1 MTPSRTLFTLIPAF
15 ALYGAGCSSNEVD
28 TPGGSGGSQAGG
40 GTSGQTGGTPNGGTG
55 GAIATGG
62 TSGGSAGA
70 LATGGS
76 TSGGSGGGLTTGGTS
91 SGSGGAAATGGTPS
105 GGSGGA
111 VSGGSGGS
119 GGAVSG
125 GSGGSMGGTPSMGG
139 VGGMAGAAG
148 SAGKGGSAGMGG
160 SGGGSMG
167 GAGGLL
173 PGNAPVPSAG
183 CGKATTVTTG
193 KKTITS
199 TNQQRT
205 YIIDIPTNYDM
216 NKPYRLIYSS
226 HWIGSTSEAVRD
238 QNYYYIKPLATAA
251 NQPVIFV
258 APQSDGSQWQQKDHA
273 LFDDILAFVKA
284 NLCIDTTRVFA
295 NGFSF
300 GGMITY
306 SLSVN
311 HQKDIRAAVGI
322 APANYNIYVPTKT
335 HEPIAW
341 MQTTGMGD
349 TTCPW
354 IQGSS
359 TTNGAKFIAIEHAT
373 DNGCTLPANIPI
385 WQSGAHVCYDFQG
398 CRTGFPT
405 KACTFNG
412 GHQAE
417 SSDPGSNVNWIAEES
432 WRFFTQ
438 F

>member
-1 MTPSRTLFTLIPAF
+1 M
-15 ALYGAGCSSNEVD
+15 V
-28 TPGGSGGSQAGG
+28 
-40 GTSGQTGGTPNGGTG
+40 
-55 GAIATGG
+55 AT
-62 TSGGSAGA
+62 
-70 LATGGS
+70 
-76 TSGGSGGGLTTGGTS
+76 
-91 SGSGGAAATGGTPS
+91 
-105 GGSGGA
+105 GGA
-111 VSGGSGGS
+111 VSGGSGGTVATGGGSGGTVSTGGSAGAS
-119 GGAVSG
+119 GGAGAMGGSAEGGSGGAAAG
-125 GSGGSMGGTPSMGG
+125 GSGGSLGGTPSMGG
-139 VGGMAGAAG
+139 SGGAGGRGGAGA
-148 SAGKGGSAGMGG
+148 GGAGG
-160 SGGGSMG
+160 SGGGNTG

-183 CGKATTVTTG
+183 CGKATTVTNG

-226 HWIGSTSEAVRD
+226 HWIGSTSEAVVG

-258 APQSDGSQWQQKDHA
+258 APQSDGQTWQQKDHA

-341 MQTTGMGD
+341 MQTTGMSDG
-349 TTCPW
+349 TCPW
-354 IQGSS
+354 VQGSS

-373 DNGCTLPANIPI
+373 DNGCTVPANIPI

-398 CRTGFPT
+398 CRAGYPV

-412 GHQAE
+412 GHSAE
-417 SSDPGSNVNWIAEES
+417 ASDPGSNVNWIAQES
-432 WRFFTQ
+432 WAFFTQ